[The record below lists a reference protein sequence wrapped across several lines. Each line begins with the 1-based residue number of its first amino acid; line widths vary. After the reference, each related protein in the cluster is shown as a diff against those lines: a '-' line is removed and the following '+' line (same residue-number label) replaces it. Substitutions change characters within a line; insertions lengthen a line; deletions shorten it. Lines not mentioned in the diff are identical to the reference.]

1 MKMKL
6 TNVVPKIRLKKK
18 FVDGTKQSIVSRK
31 RMKIVSFIKHDLVS
45 EWKLEVIYAPSIT
58 NSGTFESMEDTL
70 QSLTD
75 WTSKDQIDFVEDG
88 EWD

>member
-1 MKMKL
+1 MKL